1 MTNKALH
8 LLDTLREFLHIAA
21 HFLGCNLRIDLR
33 RADAAVSQHL
43 RERFDRYVVRQAD
56 RRGIGMAA
64 HVPRYVFL
72 DTASLRYGL
81 NAVLA
86 VIVTRNGQEPSVGCH
101 IAVLFDDMLGDV
113 QQPDIGFG
121 ARFLTVGIQ
130 PQMPVERGLQIR
142 LGKVCH
148 IRPAQSRKGAEDEQV
163 ANQRVT
169 RLLER
174 PVDQESDFIF
184 GQKVPF
190 GLLFRDVVREK
201 RIALQQAVIDGH
213 IDNLP
218 KRHHIRPDRV
228 VAVVL
233 FHSQEQLE
241 VRDECR
247 SKLFERNVADLIPL
261 FDELREVFVHDSVF
275 PIAAQAFEFA
285 DLLLVIL
292 VMLAEYGEQRLVVH
306 AQS

>member
-1 MTNKALH
+1 MLKKY
-8 LLDTLREFLHIAA
+8 LLSDQSGRT
-21 HFLGCNLRIDLR
+21 RIDLR

-64 HVPRYVFL
+64 HVPRYVLL

-81 NAVLA
+81 NAVFTIIIA
-86 VIVTRNGQEPSVGCH
+86 WNGQQLISLGH
-101 IAVLFDDMLGDV
+101 AVVLLDDMLGDI
-113 QQPDIGFG
+113 QQSDIRFDT
-121 ARFLTVGIQ
+121 RFLSVGVQ

-142 LGKVCH
+142 SGKVRH
-148 IRPAQSRKGAEDEQV
+148 IRPTQSRKGAEDEQV
-163 ANQRVT
+163 ADQRVT
-169 RLLER
+169 RLLKR
-174 PVDQESDFIF
+174 PVDQEPDFVF
-184 GQKVPF
+184 GQEAPF
-190 GLLFRDVVREK
+190 GLLFGDAVREE
-201 RIALQQAVIDGH
+201 RVALQQAVIDGH

-228 VAVVL
+228 VAMVL

-247 SKLFERNVADLIPL
+247 RKLFECDVADLIPL
-261 FDELREVFVHDSVF
+261 FDELREVFVHDAVF

-285 DLLLVIL
+285 DLLLIIL
-292 VMLAEYGEQRLVVH
+292 VMLAEYGKQRLVVH
-306 AQS
+306 AQT